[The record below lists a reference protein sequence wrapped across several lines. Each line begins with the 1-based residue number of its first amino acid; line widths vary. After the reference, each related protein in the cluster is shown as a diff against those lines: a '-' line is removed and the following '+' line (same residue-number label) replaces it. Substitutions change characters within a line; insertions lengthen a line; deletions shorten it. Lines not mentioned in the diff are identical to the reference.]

1 MGKIM
6 KRFSLL
12 AIVTFFLNCNS
23 KNQPD
28 VIVLK
33 DETKVRIYQ
42 NFDKRLKLV
51 QNKLI
56 TDSISFKRFVF
67 LGKCNCL
74 DIIDS
79 ANTRNSFD
87 RTFFWMKSIGFSIPN
102 FFLKEK
108 LLSIY
113 NYQLIDQLDKVL
125 IELQKRDEHFLLKH
139 SPEILCELL
148 WENKDISNKK
158 YRQLVTNKENYLLI
172 NTSINVIKLNGSR
185 DTIYHFDPYTKYLN
199 EMSP

>member
-1 MGKIM
+1 MNKIM

-12 AIVTFFLNCNS
+12 AIITFFINCNS

-33 DETKVRIYQ
+33 DETKVRVYQ
-42 NFDKRLKLV
+42 NFDERLKLV

-56 TDSISFKRFVF
+56 ADSISFNHFVF

-87 RTFFWMKSIGFSIPN
+87 RTFSWMKSIGFSIPN
-102 FFLKEK
+102 FFQKK
-108 LLSIY
+108 
-113 NYQLIDQLDKVL
+113 NY
-125 IELQKRDEHFLLKH
+125 
-139 SPEILCELL
+139 
-148 WENKDISNKK
+148 
-158 YRQLVTNKENYLLI
+158 
-172 NTSINVIKLNGSR
+172 
-185 DTIYHFDPYTKYLN
+185 
-199 EMSP
+199 